1 MTQHK
6 RTILRK
12 KSAGKEA
19 RQSLIDFI
27 NDRIASL
34 ISDEFDTFPETM
46 EFSCL
51 HYEAVWTRSHGEKY
65 IKSIRIGDTKDSFRF
80 RSLDICIVEAY
91 SLEMEDIVDFLKDSG
106 SKKTRFKRC

>member
-1 MTQHK
+1 MTHQK

-46 EFSCL
+46 DFSNLC
-51 HYEAVWTRSHGEKY
+51 YEPVWARSLGEKY
-65 IKSIRIGDTKDSFRF
+65 IKNIRMGDPKDIFQF

-91 SLEMEDIVDFLKDSG
+91 SLEMDDIVDFLKDSG
-106 SKKTRFKRC
+106 SKKIRFKRR